1 MSLNVNQP
9 RIDDL
14 IRRNNDLKKLK
25 KDAEE
30 TIKRNQQINSLS
42 FGRATPADYKRD
54 IEIMNLNKQIE
65 GWDAAIKRNQSE
77 IERLQRREL
86 SAAEITA
93 NRLQAARTST
103 ITNRVE
109 LGKLETGLEE
119 FKKQIAASRATPS
132 TPNTFM
138 GRITQRFT
146 GTKELPKGIED
157 ELAGISLAEATELVR
172 EPVREPVRELTEAE
186 KEALAEQ
193 IANLGGG
200 KRKRSRRRKTNKK
213 TKRRKT
219 NKRNKKSKK
228 YLK

>member
-14 IRRNNDLKKLK
+14 IRQVNNLKKLK
-25 KDAEE
+25 KNAEE
-30 TIKRNQQINSLS
+30 TIKRNQGINSLS
-42 FGRATPADYKRD
+42 IGRATQADYKRD
-54 IEIMNLNKQIE
+54 VEIMNLNKQIE

-77 IERLQRREL
+77 IERLQKKEL

-93 NRLQAARTST
+93 NRLQEARTST

-109 LGKLETGLEE
+109 LHNLETGLEE

-157 ELAGISLAEATELVR
+157 ELAGISLAEA
-172 EPVREPVRELTEAE
+172 VREPVRELTEAE